1 MNNNYQL
8 IDQRFVKY
16 ADAEVYLLRHK
27 KSGARVIK
35 ISNSDKNKTFG
46 ITFKT
51 QPDSDCGTPH
61 ILEHSVLNGSKK
73 YPVKSPFDQ
82 LLKGSLSTFLN
93 AMTGSE
99 LTMYPV
105 ASICEKD
112 YFNLM
117 DVYLDAVFN
126 PLIYSDPRIMKQE
139 GWRIMLN
146 SPDDMP
152 AYTGV
157 VYNEMKGYFSDPLRE
172 LDFRIAQNL
181 FPDNGYSKSAGG
193 YPSEITK
200 LTQDKFVAFHKK
212 FYHPENSYIFFYGDA
227 DFEKELEVLD
237 SNYLCHYDIK
247 GNNYDIPV
255 QKPFAAPKTISCN
268 YPAAEGTDPETDS
281 YLALSFVTG
290 LNTDT
295 KLCLALDILADVL
308 VYQESGAIRK
318 AFQQSGLGSDID
330 VSFENSQ
337 QPVFTFIGHQ
347 CNAQDGEKFKNLILD
362 TLKNVVK
369 EGVDKNTITA
379 VVNRREFSIREGND
393 AQKGIKLLF
402 ELIMPWLFDDNAI
415 QYLEIPDVLAQ
426 LKKDIANGYLE
437 KVIEKY
443 FIQNTHSLLTTL
455 APKAG
460 LEEENEAKTFQY
472 LADYKQSLSQPQLE
486 KLIQDTKDLDA
497 FQNAEETPEQ
507 LKCIPVLSKED
518 LNPKAEDFPLDIINN
533 GETEILCRRDT
544 TNGIVYCNL
553 MFDARTLDFED
564 LPYLAL
570 LGELLVKLNTENYD
584 YETLDN
590 MFKTYTGGVSTFANL
605 YAKVSNG
612 EKTCFPKFN
621 FSTKALSENAEKALS
636 LLEEIVLRT
645 KFDDIRRIKEM
656 VTRIASQLESE
667 ASSMPFYYVRNRA
680 DSYYDN
686 ASYINEYL
694 EGIDYY
700 FFIKDLNENFDSR
713 ANALV
718 DKLLKVYHQIVN
730 KTYMKFVLAS
740 EDDDR
745 EKMLSL
751 YDAMLKR
758 LPADN
763 TPLKEWNIN
772 PTPKNEG
779 FTGTSKVQYVI
790 KSYNFKN
797 LDFEWSGAI
806 NVLNKILSLNY
817 LHNAIRVR
825 GGAYGCFAQLSFD
838 GVMNFASF
846 RDPNLVETLSVY
858 NNVADFVSQLDI
870 TPDEMLKYIIGTISG
885 IDQPMTVAQRT
896 NAAVSRYLNGRKLE
910 RIQKIRDQIINAT
923 VDDVKKAVV
932 ILKAFT
938 EKGSV
943 CVYGGE
949 DKIKNNAKLFD
960 KILKLTK

>member
-1 MNNNYQL
+1 MNNNYEL
-8 IDQRFVKY
+8 IDKRFVKY

-35 ISNSDKNKTFG
+35 IANSDKNKTFG

-51 QPDSDCGTPH
+51 QPDNDCGTPH

-82 LLKGSLSTFLN
+82 MLKGSLSTFLN
-93 AMTGSE
+93 AMTGGE

-146 SPDDMP
+146 SPDEMP

-157 VYNEMKGYFSDPLRE
+157 VYNEMKGYFSDPQRE
-172 LDFRIAQNL
+172 LDFRIAQTL
-181 FPDNGYSKSAGG
+181 FPDNGYGKCSGG
-193 YPSEITK
+193 YPTEITK
-200 LTQDKFVAFHKK
+200 LTQEQFVAFHKK

-227 DFEKELEVLD
+227 DFEKELDVLD
-237 SNYLCHYDIK
+237 RNYLSNYKIEGY
-247 GNNYDIPV
+247 NYQIPI
-255 QKPFAAPKTISCN
+255 QKPFDAPKTIKCN
-268 YPAAEGTDPETDS
+268 YPATEETNPETDS
-281 YLALSFVTG
+281 YLALSFVAG

-318 AFQQSGLGSDID
+318 AFQLSGLGSDIE

-347 CNAQDGEKFKNLILD
+347 CNANDGEKFKKLILD
-362 TLKNVVK
+362 TLQSVVTNGIDK
-369 EGVDKNTITA
+369 ETITA

-415 QYLEIPDVLAQ
+415 QYLEIPDALAQ
-426 LKKDIANGYLE
+426 LKKEIADGYLE
-437 KVIEKY
+437 KVINKY
-443 FIQNTHSLLTTL
+443 FIQNPHSLLTTL

-460 LEEENEAKTFQY
+460 IEEENEAKTAQF
-472 LADYKQSLSQPQLE
+472 LADYKQSLSKEQLE
-486 KLIQDTKDLDA
+486 KLIQETKDLDA

-518 LNPKAEDFPLDIINN
+518 LNPKAEDYPLNIVKN
-533 GETEILCRRDT
+533 GDAEILCRHDS

-553 MFDARTLDFED
+553 MFDARTLNFED
-564 LPYLAL
+564 LPYLSL
-570 LGELLVKLNTENYD
+570 LGELLVKLDTENYD

-590 MFKTYTGGVSTFANL
+590 QFKTYTGGVSTFPNI
-605 YAKVSNG
+605 YAKQTDGV
-612 EKTCFPKFN
+612 KTCFPKFN
-621 FSTKALSENAEKALS
+621 FSTKALTENAEKALS
-636 LLEEIVLRT
+636 LLEEVVLRT
-645 KFDDIRRIKEM
+645 KFDDLRRIKEM
-656 VTRIASQLESE
+656 VTRVASQLESE

-680 DSYYDN
+680 DSYYDK
-686 ASYINEYL
+686 ASFINEYI

-700 FFIKDLNENFDSR
+700 YFIKDINENFDAR
-713 ANALV
+713 AEEIV
-718 DKLLKVYHQIVN
+718 QRLKTVYKQIVN
-730 KTYMKFVLAS
+730 KAYMKFVVAS
-740 EDDDR
+740 EQGDCD
-745 EKMLSL
+745 KVLAL
-751 YDAMLKR
+751 YDDILKR

-763 TPLKEWNIN
+763 SPLKEWELN

-779 FTGTSKVQYVI
+779 FTGSSKVQYVI
-790 KSYNFKN
+790 KSYNFKDT
-797 LDFEWSGAI
+797 DFKWTGSM

-825 GGAYGCFAQLSFD
+825 GGAYGCFAQIGFD
-838 GVMNFASF
+838 GAMNFSSY
-846 RDPNLVETLSVY
+846 RDPNLTETLSVY
-858 NNVADFVSQLDI
+858 NNVAEFVNQLDI

-885 IDQPMTVAQRT
+885 IDQPMTVPQRT
-896 NAAVSRYLNGRKLE
+896 NAAVSRYINGKKIE
-910 RIQKIRDQIINAT
+910 KIQKVRDEIINTT
-923 VDDVKKAVV
+923 VNDVKTAVE
-932 ILKAFT
+932 ILKAFA

-949 DKIKNNAKLFD
+949 EIVKANSNLFEN
-960 KILKLTK
+960 ILKLTK

>member
-8 IDQRFVKY
+8 IDQKFVKY

-35 ISNSDKNKTFG
+35 IANSDKNKTFG

-61 ILEHSVLNGSKK
+61 IMEHSVLNGSKK

-93 AMTGSE
+93 AMTGGE

-126 PLIYSDPRIMKQE
+126 PLIYNDPRIMKQE
-139 GWRIMLN
+139 GWRIMLT
-146 SPDDMP
+146 SPDEMP
-152 AYTGV
+152 AFTGV

-172 LDFRIAQNL
+172 LDFRISQKL
-181 FPDNGYSKSAGG
+181 FPDNGYGKCSGG

-200 LTQDKFVAFHKK
+200 LTQEKFIEFHKK

-227 DFEKELEVLD
+227 DFEKELDLLD
-237 SNYLCHYDIK
+237 RNYLCHYDIK
-247 GNNYDIPV
+247 GFNYEIPL
-255 QKPFAAPKTISCN
+255 QKPFAAPKTINCY

-281 YLALSFVTG
+281 YLALSFVAG
-290 LNTDT
+290 KNTDT
-295 KLCLALDILADVL
+295 ELCLALDILADVL
-308 VYQESGAIRK
+308 VFQESGAIRK
-318 AFQQSGLGSDID
+318 AFQNAEIGSDID

-362 TLKNVVK
+362 TLKTVVK
-369 EGVDKNTITA
+369 DGIDKNTITA
-379 VVNRREFSIREGND
+379 VVNRREFGIREGND

-415 QYLEIPDVLAQ
+415 QYLEIPDALAQ
-426 LKKDIANGYLE
+426 LKKDIADGYLE

-443 FIQNTHSLLTTL
+443 FINNPHSLLTTL

-460 LEEENEAKTFQY
+460 LEEENEAKTAQY
-472 LADYKQSLSQPQLE
+472 LIDYKNSLTKEQIDQLI
-486 KLIQDTKDLDA
+486 KDTKDLDD

-518 LNPKAEDFPLDIINN
+518 LNPKAEDLPLDIVKN
-533 GETEILCRRDT
+533 GDTEILCRRDT
-544 TNGIVYCNL
+544 TNGIIYCNL

-564 LPYLAL
+564 LPYLSL
-570 LGELLVKLNTENYD
+570 LGELLVKLDTEKYD

-590 MFKTYTGGVSTFANL
+590 MFKTYTGGVSTFPNI
-605 YAKVSNG
+605 YAKQIDKV
-612 EKTCFPKFN
+612 KTCFPKFN
-621 FSTKALSENAEKALS
+621 FSTKALTENAEKALS
-636 LLEEIVLRT
+636 LLEEVVLHT
-645 KFDDIRRIKEM
+645 KFDDRRRIKEM
-656 VTRIASQLESE
+656 IIRTASQLESE

-680 DSYYDN
+680 DSYYDK
-686 ASYINEYL
+686 ASFINEYF
-694 EGIDYY
+694 EGLDYY
-700 FFIKDLNENFDSR
+700 YFIKDINENFDAR
-713 ANALV
+713 ADEIV
-718 DKLLKVYHQIVN
+718 DRLKKVYKQIVN
-730 KTYMKFVLAS
+730 KAYMKFVVAS
-740 EDDDR
+740 EQDDR
-745 EKMLSL
+745 QKVLDI
-751 YDAMLKR
+751 YDSILKR

-763 TPLKEWNIN
+763 APLKKWDIN

-779 FTGTSKVQYVI
+779 FTGSSKVQYVI
-790 KSYNFKN
+790 KSYNFKDT
-797 LDFEWSGAI
+797 DFKWTGAI

-825 GGAYGCFAQLSFD
+825 GGAYGCFAQIGID
-838 GVMNFASF
+838 GAINFASY
-846 RDPNLVETLSVY
+846 RDPNLTETLSVY
-858 NNVADFVSQLDI
+858 NNVAEFVNQLDI

-885 IDQPMTVAQRT
+885 IDQPMTVTQRT
-896 NAAVSRYLNGRKLE
+896 NAAVTRYINGKKIE
-910 RIQKIRDQIINAT
+910 KIQKIRDEIINTT
-923 VDDVKKAVV
+923 VNDVKTAVD
-932 ILKAFT
+932 ILKAFAD
-938 EKGSV
+938 KGSV

-949 DKIKNNAKLFD
+949 ETIKANANLFD

>member
-35 ISNSDKNKTFG
+35 IANSDKNKTFG

-181 FPDNGYSKSAGG
+181 FPDNGYSKCSGG

-247 GNNYDIPV
+247 GNNYDIPI
-255 QKPFAAPKTISCN
+255 QQPFAAPKTISCN

-318 AFQQSGLGSDID
+318 AFQQSVIGSDID

-347 CNAQDGEKFKNLILD
+347 CNAQDGEKFKNLILE
-362 TLKNVVK
+362 TLKKVVK
-369 EGVDKNTITA
+369 EGIDKNTITA
-379 VVNRREFSIREGND
+379 VVNRREFGIREGND

-402 ELIMPWLFDDNAI
+402 ELIMPWLFDDNSI

-426 LKKDIANGYLE
+426 LKKDIADGYLE
-437 KVIEKY
+437 KVIEES
-443 FIQNTHSLLTTL
+443 FIKNTHSLLTTL

-460 LEEENEAKTFQY
+460 LEEENEAKTAQY
-472 LADYKQSLSQPQLE
+472 LADYKQSLTKEEVE

-518 LNPKAEDFPLDIINN
+518 LNPKSEDFPLDIVKN

-553 MFDARTLDFED
+553 MFDARTLNFED

-612 EKTCFPKFN
+612 VKTCFPKFN

-656 VTRIASQLESE
+656 VTRIASQLETE

-700 FFIKDLNENFDSR
+700 YFIKELNENFDSR
-713 ANALV
+713 ANNLV
-718 DKLLKVYHQIVN
+718 DKLKQVYKQVVN

-745 EKMLSL
+745 EKVLSL
-751 YDAMLKR
+751 YDGILKR
-758 LPADN
+758 LPAD
-763 TPLKEWNIN
+763 TAPLKEWNIN

-932 ILKAFT
+932 ILKAFA

-949 DKIKNNAKLFD
+949 EKIKTNSNLFD
-960 KILKLTK
+960 NILKLTK

>member
-35 ISNSDKNKTFG
+35 IANSDKNKTFG

-181 FPDNGYSKSAGG
+181 FPDNGYSKCSGG

-247 GNNYDIPV
+247 GNNYDIPI

-718 DKLLKVYHQIVN
+718 DKLQKVYHQIVN
-730 KTYMKFVLAS
+730 KTYMKLVLAS